1 MIKFKK
7 LVEQHF
13 DLEINKKTRVFKYVF
28 ARACYYEL
36 CQKYTKNSL
45 AKISSSVNKTH
56 ATVINAL
63 RELPYMLKSN
73 ILFSNQYTRLQ
84 LKAEKLVVITKKKMD
99 LNTLVNNYNILLINN
114 DLLKKT
120 VKNLRKRNKKLF
132 INSKEM
138 KRIIEDEVL
147 GCDFLST

>member
-13 DLEINKKTRVFKYVF
+13 DLEINKKSRVFKYVF

-63 RELPYMLKSN
+63 KELPYMLKSN
-73 ILFSNQYTRLQ
+73 ILFSDQYTKLQ
-84 LKAEKLVVITKKKMD
+84 LKAEKLIVITKKKMD

-132 INSKEM
+132 TDSKEM
-138 KRIIEDEVL
+138 KRIIYIMADT
-147 GCDFLST
+147 D

>member
-1 MIKFKK
+1 MIKFQK

-13 DLEINKKTRVFKYVF
+13 DLEINKKSRVFKYVF

-63 RELPYMLKSN
+63 KELPYMLKSN
-73 ILFSNQYTRLQ
+73 ILFSDQYTKLQ
-84 LKAEKLVVITKKKMD
+84 LKAEKLIVITKKKMD

-138 KRIIEDEVL
+138 KRIIYIMADT
-147 GCDFLST
+147 D

>member
-13 DLEINKKTRVFKYVF
+13 DLEINKKSRVFKYIF

-36 CQKYTKNSL
+36 CQKYTENSL
-45 AKISSSVNKTH
+45 AKISASVNRTH

-63 RELPYMLKSN
+63 KELPYMLKSN
-73 ILFSNQYTRLQ
+73 IFFSNQYTRLQ
-84 LKAEKLVVITKKKMD
+84 LKAEKLVGITKEKMD

-132 INSKEM
+132 TDSKEM
-138 KRIIEDEVL
+138 KRIIYIMADT
-147 GCDFLST
+147 D

>member
-63 RELPYMLKSN
+63 KELPYMLKSN
-73 ILFSNQYTRLQ
+73 ILFSDQYTKLQ
-84 LKAEKLVVITKKKMD
+84 FKAEKLIVITKKKMD

-138 KRIIEDEVL
+138 KRIIYIMADT
-147 GCDFLST
+147 D

>member
-13 DLEINKKTRVFKYVF
+13 DLEINKKSRVFKYVF

-36 CQKYTKNSL
+36 CQKYTKYSL
-45 AKISSSVNKTH
+45 AKISASVNRTH

-63 RELPYMLKSN
+63 KELPYMLKSN
-73 ILFSNQYTRLQ
+73 ILFSDQYTKLQ
-84 LKAEKLVVITKKKMD
+84 FKAEKLIVITKKKMD

-138 KRIIEDEVL
+138 KRIIYIMADT
-147 GCDFLST
+147 D

>member
-1 MIKFKK
+1 MIKFQK

-63 RELPYMLKSN
+63 KELPYMLKSN
-73 ILFSNQYTRLQ
+73 ILFSDQYTKLQ
-84 LKAEKLVVITKKKMD
+84 FKAEKLIVITKKKMD

-138 KRIIEDEVL
+138 KRIIYIMADT
-147 GCDFLST
+147 D

>member
-1 MIKFKK
+1 MIKFQK

-73 ILFSNQYTRLQ
+73 ILFSDQYTKLQ
-84 LKAEKLVVITKKKMD
+84 LKAEKLIVITKKKMD

-138 KRIIEDEVL
+138 KRIIYIMADT
-147 GCDFLST
+147 D

>member
-13 DLEINKKTRVFKYVF
+13 DLEINKKSRVFKYIF

-36 CQKYTKNSL
+36 CQKYTENSL
-45 AKISSSVNKTH
+45 AKISASVNRTH

-63 RELPYMLKSN
+63 KELPYMLKRN
-73 ILFSNQYTRLQ
+73 IFFSNQNTRLQ
-84 LKAEKLVVITKKKMD
+84 LKAEKLVGITKEKMD

-132 INSKEM
+132 TDSKEM
-138 KRIIEDEVL
+138 KRIIYIMADT
-147 GCDFLST
+147 D